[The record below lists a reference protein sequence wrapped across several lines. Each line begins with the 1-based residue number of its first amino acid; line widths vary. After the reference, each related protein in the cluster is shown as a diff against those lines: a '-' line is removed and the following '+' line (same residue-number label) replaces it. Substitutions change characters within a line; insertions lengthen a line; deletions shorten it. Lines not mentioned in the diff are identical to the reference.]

1 MKENL
6 LDDSSEPSKNE
17 LIDMDDKEEGLGIKT
32 ISTNKSNRIKIK
44 NSFNSEEEDDKE
56 AKEDKEQNLNI
67 NLTKKFSMKSQNSI
81 LSEFQGIGSRNSSLA
96 SFNIAE
102 KNKDRSDTVLS
113 RDCILGPELASIEL
127 KNEMMT
133 LVPDNVIPPL
143 LNKRTK
149 FFKEIPY
156 TEILKLEKSEI
167 SKPLLFMEDID
178 DIEAAKQMFRNL
190 LSYMKLRKSSKEPIL
205 HAKKYLRL
213 VYQGSPILKDEAYLQ
228 VYKQLHENH
237 EYQSFMAAYKMLG
250 ILSSCFVPD
259 NKNIFLF
266 ILKSLYEEMNNT
278 KNILVLNHIK
288 YIFARMLRT
297 KDHERNNVPC
307 REELEFIEYLR
318 PIPIIIYLFDGNR
331 INVNVESYTSIKE
344 VKEKVIN
351 SLFLD
356 NLNSMNYCLYEICTK
371 SNGTEERF
379 LDDNERVC
387 DIISVWKSEMDKDL
401 KKKIESFFRF
411 YFRILIF
418 SPFEKDD
425 EETLSRIYY
434 QNAYDVISGR
444 FPLNIEK
451 TITLASL
458 QLFNVF
464 LDDNARAKTSLEE
477 NLDQYVPKKKI
488 ELLQKEEWIRR
499 IMVKFS
505 QYAGVSRIDA
515 QWNYLSEL
523 KSINT
528 YQTTQF
534 DAKFNSKKSSV
545 NDDNIP
551 EKCIIALKPDGV
563 CILGEQLNQV
573 AFYEYD
579 SIINWGISK
588 DQFIICIPTE
598 NAGIKRVCFLTSQ
611 TKVIQTVIE
620 VYCNLRAGKTKKNI
634 KEIVDG
640 YDERFKSI
648 DASKKIKDLV
658 HKSGSRPSN
667 FTETD
672 YKLYQDSDSINEI
685 VNDNEIFKERATN
698 AMMRIN
704 DINTQKEDKKPGIML
719 QEQ

>member
-6 LDDSSEPSKNE
+6 LDDESSKNNNE
-17 LIDMDDKEEGLGIKT
+17 LIDIDDKDEGLAGIKT
-32 ISTNKSNRIKIK
+32 ISTNKSNKIDIK
-44 NSFNSEEEDDKE
+44 NSFNSDEEEDE
-56 AKEDKEQNLNI
+56 KEDENLNI
-67 NLTKKFSMKSQNSI
+67 NLTKKFSMKSKNSI
-81 LSEFQGIGSRNSSLA
+81 LSEFKDISRNSSLA
-96 SFNIAE
+96 SFVPIE
-102 KNKDRSDTVLS
+102 KNKERSETVVS

-127 KNEMMT
+127 KNEIMSFS
-133 LVPDNVIPPL
+133 PDLLIAPL
-143 LNKRTK
+143 MNKRTK

-156 TEILKLEKSEI
+156 LEILKLEKSEI
-167 SKPLLFMEDID
+167 SKPLLKMEDIN

-213 VYQGSPILKDEAYLQ
+213 VYQASPILKDEAYLQ

-259 NKNIFLF
+259 NKNVYIF
-266 ILKSLYEEMNNT
+266 ILKFLYDEMNKT
-278 KNILVLNHIK
+278 KNILVLNHLK

-297 KDHERNNVPC
+297 NERERKNVPC

-318 PIPIIIYLFDGNR
+318 PIPIIVYLFDGNR

-356 NLNSMNYCLYEICTK
+356 NQNSMNYCLYEICTK

-379 LDDNERVC
+379 LDDSERVC

-418 SPFEKDD
+418 TPIEKED

-434 QNAYDVISGR
+434 QNAYDVIAGR
-444 FPLNIEK
+444 YPLNIEK

-458 QLFNVF
+458 QLFNIF
-464 LDDNARAKTSLEE
+464 LDDNARAKISLEE
-477 NLDQYVPKKKI
+477 NLAQYVPKKKM
-488 ELLQKEEWIRR
+488 ELLQKEEWVRR

-505 QYAGVSRIDA
+505 QYDGVTRKDA

-523 KSINT
+523 KNINT
-528 YQTTQF
+528 YETTQF
-534 DAKFNSKKSSV
+534 EAKFNIKKSSV
-545 NDDNIP
+545 NDDQIP
-551 EKCIIALKPDGV
+551 EKCIIALKPDGL
-563 CILGEQLNQV
+563 CILDQELNQIV
-573 AFYEYD
+573 FYEYD

-598 NAGIKRVCFLTSQ
+598 NAGIKRICFLTSQ

-620 VYCNLRAGKTKKNI
+620 VYCNLRAGKSKKDI
-634 KEIVDG
+634 KDIVDK

-648 DASKKIKDLV
+648 DASKKVKDLV
-658 HKSGSRPSN
+658 HKSGSRASN
-667 FTETD
+667 LTETD
-672 YKLYQDSDSINEI
+672 YKLYQDEDSINEI

-704 DINTQKEDKKPGIML
+704 DINTQKDDKKPGVML
-719 QEQ
+719 QEH